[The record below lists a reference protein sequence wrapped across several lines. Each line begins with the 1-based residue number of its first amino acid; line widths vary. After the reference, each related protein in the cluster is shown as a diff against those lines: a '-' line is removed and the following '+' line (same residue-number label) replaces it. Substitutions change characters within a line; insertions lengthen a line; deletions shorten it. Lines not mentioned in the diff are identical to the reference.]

1 MIITKNNFEI
11 LKAAA
16 VKAAGDQ
23 LTILRAIEETEK
35 AAAAASAKAAAY
47 ITEKRKTNKNYC
59 R

>member
-1 MIITKNNFEI
+1 MIITKANFET

-16 VKAAGDQ
+16 LTAAGDHKN
-23 LTILRAIEETEK
+23 ILKAITETET